1 MNVCR
6 IQLNRLRMYFF
17 LSVFSVVCW
26 GGITS
31 TYAMPILM
39 PTGLNPG
46 DSYQLAFSTSG
57 TRNAVSTDIGDYNA
71 FVQGAADSAG
81 IGLGSPLGDMSW
93 NAIASTET
101 VAALDNA
108 VVSTLVYNLGGALVA
123 TGFADMWDGS
133 LLAPINFNEFGNS
146 NARAIWTGSRTDGTQ
161 SISNVLGDPSSSSTL
176 GIEGLSNALWIDRG
190 SFPSSGPRPF
200 YALSEPIS
208 VAHAPVP
215 VPSSI
220 LLFGSGLMG
229 LIGWRWWK
237 GQLA

>member
-6 IQLNRLRMYFF
+6 IQLNKLRTYFF

-46 DSYQLAFSTSG
+46 DTYQLAFDTSK
-57 TRNAVSTDIGDYNA
+57 TRNAVSTDIVDYNN
-71 FVQGAADSAG
+71 FVQGVANDAG
-81 IGLGSPLGDMSW
+81 IGFGSPIGDVLW
-93 NAIASTET
+93 KAIASTET
-101 VAALDNA
+101 VAAQDNA
-108 VVSTLVYNLGGALVA
+108 VVSTLVYNLGDELVA

-133 LLAPINFNEFGNS
+133 LLAPIDFNELGNS
-146 NARAIWTGSRTDGTQ
+146 GGGLVWTGTASDGMQ
-161 SISNVLGDPSSSSTL
+161 AIALGSALRPTI
-176 GIEGLSNALWIDRG
+176 GIAGLTNSLWIDRG
-190 SFPSSGPRPF
+190 DLGMGSLQSF

-215 VPSSI
+215 VPTSI

-229 LIGWRWWK
+229 LVGWRWWK
-237 GQLA
+237 GQLV